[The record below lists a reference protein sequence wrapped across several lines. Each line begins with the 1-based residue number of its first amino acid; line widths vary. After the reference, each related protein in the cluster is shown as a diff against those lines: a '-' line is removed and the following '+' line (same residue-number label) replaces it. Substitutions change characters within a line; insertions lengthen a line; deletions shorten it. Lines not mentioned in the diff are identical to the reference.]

1 MHLSHLAVWALYMTG
16 QVLHVLLAA
25 NLVLKSKLNA
35 VSSLAGYFALRWIP
49 LLCRFF
55 LTTLAFVLVWNN
67 PSLVNI
73 DHLMPTASTQIA
85 MAGILGW
92 FSDSVFDKF
101 ISMVPWL
108 QKELPAVPQE

>member
-1 MHLSHLAVWALYMTG
+1 MSYLTIWLLYLIG
-16 QVLHVLLAA
+16 QALHVLLAA
-25 NLVLKSKLNA
+25 NLVIKSKLNA
-35 VSSLAGYFALRWIP
+35 VNSLGGYFSLRWIP

-55 LTTLAFVLVWNN
+55 LNTLIFVVIWNN
-67 PSLVNI
+67 PALVNI
-73 DHLMPTASTQIA
+73 EHLMPTMSTQIA

-108 QKELPAVPQE
+108 QKELPAVPND

>member
-1 MHLSHLAVWALYMTG
+1 MSYLAIWACYLVG
-16 QVLHVLLAA
+16 QALHVLLGA
-25 NLVLKSKLNA
+25 NLVIKSKLNA
-35 VSSLAGYFALRWIP
+35 VTSLGGYFALRWIP

-55 LTTLAFVLVWNN
+55 LNTLIFVVVWNN
-67 PSLVNI
+67 PVLVNI
-73 DHLMPTASTQIA
+73 EHLMPTVSTQIA

-108 QKELPAVPQE
+108 QKELPAVPND